1 MDPIEIED
9 WLRGVRSQQMQPV
22 TIRTKDSEEI
32 ARFQQ
37 GLPADYRWVDGTE
50 LLQKEPTE

>member
-9 WLRGVRSQQMQPV
+9 WLAGNRDMKMQPV
-22 TIRTKDSEEI
+22 TIQTKDSEEI

-50 LLQKEPTE
+50 LLQKGPTE